1 MRKIYVFSALVI
13 LTSLTSCEL
22 IGDIF
27 KTGFYAGIFI
37 VIAII
42 VLVFWLLSR
51 IRR

>member
-1 MRKIYVFSALVI
+1 MRKIYFFPALVI
-13 LTSLTSCEL
+13 LTSLTGCEL

-42 VLVFWLLSR
+42 LLVFWLLSR

>member
-1 MRKIYVFSALVI
+1 MRKIYLLPALVI
-13 LTSLTSCEL
+13 LTSLTGCEL

-42 VLVFWLLSR
+42 LLVFWLLSR

>member
-1 MRKIYVFSALVI
+1 MKKLYLLSALFI
-13 LTSLTSCEL
+13 LTTLTGCEL

-27 KTGFYAGIFI
+27 QTGFYAGIFI

-42 VLVFWLLSR
+42 LLVFWLLSR

>member
-1 MRKIYVFSALVI
+1 MRKLYIFPVLLI
-13 LTSLTSCEL
+13 LTSLTGCEL

-42 VLVFWLLSR
+42 LLVFWLLSR